1 MVPPP
6 SQGSTVAHN
15 PDGSVSQLTINGV
28 DVPLRPG
35 MTIGPASLVPIVA
48 ATTSSA
54 IVSAVDTSG
63 D

>member
-6 SQGSTVAHN
+6 SQGSTVTHN
-15 PDGSVSQLTINGV
+15 SDGSVSQLTINGV
-28 DVPLRPG
+28 DVPLTPG
-35 MTIGPASLVPIVA
+35 MTIGPATLVPIVA

-54 IVSAVDTSG
+54 VVPPMDTSS